1 MLNSYY
7 WNNLY
12 IFAVVMKIKI
22 LIICLIVSLT
32 ARAYND
38 HRNAK
43 VDSLEALLKSKNPPK
58 GDDLLRAYDNLMRG
72 WLPYDAQKA
81 SDYGHKALALS
92 YERNGLNVRQNILR
106 FFAQMH
112 YAHEE
117 HDEGKVKL
125 KNLSLLFFMS
135 APFNGLNFSL
145 FDYIYIDPP
154 YFFIALFY
162 C

>member
-1 MLNSYY
+1 MLISYY

-81 SDYGHKALALS
+81 SDYGRKALALS

-112 YAHEE
+112 YAREE
-117 HDEGKVKL
+117 HDEAIH
-125 KNLSLLFFMS
+125 LFQW
-135 APFNGLNFSL
+135 
-145 FDYIYIDPP
+145 
-154 YFFIALFY
+154 ALAVVDTMEQSGPL
-162 C
+162 

>member
-22 LIICLIVSLT
+22 LIFCLIVSLT

-58 GDDLLRAYDNLMRG
+58 GDDLLSNTNTDERRYRFHHRKRQACHRCRDIVPAPNEGPDFDVNRFPG
-72 WLPYDAQKA
+72 NAGRR
-81 SDYGHKALALS
+81 SIRHKD
-92 YERNGLNVRQNILR
+92 E
-106 FFAQMH
+106 
-112 YAHEE
+112 HE
-117 HDEGKVKL
+117 KK
-125 KNLSLLFFMS
+125 S
-135 APFNGLNFSL
+135 
-145 FDYIYIDPP
+145 
-154 YFFIALFY
+154 
-162 C
+162 